1 MNADYSAASPKI
13 KFHFMWHGCLYF
25 SLSMAQP
32 RYGVSQLLKKALYIK
47 GEIFTNFVIRQIGQL
62 RDFTAGELMD

>member
-1 MNADYSAASPKI
+1 
-13 KFHFMWHGCLYF
+13 
-25 SLSMAQP
+25 MAQP